1 MKKNTIIKAFA
12 TFVAGCLV
20 MGTVGCGSGAQ
31 TKEPFVITNTVGTV
45 TVSENGENSVS
56 TKDDGSV
63 DFDLDDT
70 KKVGLDVNSSATVT
84 ADGNKKIV
92 RLENGGL
99 YFYTTEKVAEGEE
112 FIIEMDSLKVRIT
125 GTSGYIIYNEKTG
138 IAKITLSSG
147 HVHLIGTNPV
157 TGGTNEVDITAGEYA
172 QVCLLDFMEGSDSV
186 RFEMSKVTPADL
198 PPLLVQKIVADKE
211 VFGRVVEETGWD
223 AEEMTTIA
231 SNVGCVNAAVTGS
244 DQYAAAS
251 TAAQSASMTAL
262 DTRYERAEEAE
273 AAGVS
278 LVGDN
283 EVVVSGGDGPD
294 EASVNAMP
302 EVAQRSADTSS
313 ADLSA
318 IEPEHKP
325 KITLADATEADI
337 KITGEADGRG
347 RIELPSG
354 DRTKADIKIS
364 GEAAGT
370 QRVNVTPTGGSASD
384 GGSSGGSSSSGD
396 GSSSGGSASGG
407 GGGSSSGDS
416 SGGGSSSGGSSG
428 GGGSSSGT
436 DSGSGTTTP
445 ASTNK
450 VTLSFDP
457 NKLQAWIIEEGSSS
471 RDLTSKDFNVG
482 ETVKIGALP
491 ADRYRQP
498 VLTMPDGSTIE
509 PTDGDGYYQ
518 YSFAMPSSEVTA
530 TLTADPEPTYNV
542 SVVAYD
548 GCTFTPNIKDG
559 CVTSYYAGDNANIVI
574 KDLPVSTADLKVILY
589 SPEVGNDNNI
599 LVAESAY
606 ESDANGEITVR
617 SFTMPQNNVIIYF
630 AP

>member
-45 TVSENGENSVS
+45 MVSENGENSVS

-112 FIIEMDSLKVRIT
+112 FIIEMGSLKVRIT
-125 GTSGYIIYNEKTG
+125 GTSGYIIYNEETG
-138 IAKITLSSG
+138 VARITLSSG
-147 HVHLIGTNPV
+147 HVHFIGTNPV
-157 TGGTNEVDITAGEYA
+157 TGGTNEVDITAGESA

-186 RFEMSKVTPADL
+186 RFELSKLTPADL
-198 PPLLVQKIVADKE
+198 PPLLVQKIVAVPE
-211 VFGRVVEETGWD
+211 VFDRVVEETGWSAD
-223 AEEMTTIA
+223 EMADIA
-231 SNVGCVNAAVTGS
+231 STVGCVNAAVTGS

-251 TAAQSASMTAL
+251 AAAQTAAMTAL

-283 EVVVSGGDGPD
+283 EVVVSGGDGPG
-294 EASVNAMP
+294 EAAVAAVP
-302 EVAQRSADTSS
+302 EVAQRSVDTSA

-318 IEPEHKP
+318 IQPEHK
-325 KITLADATEADI
+325 ADNSRKSRGGLEVAGRANDGIGRIEIPSGSEGNI
-337 KITGEADGRG
+337 KITDE
-347 RIELPSG
+347 
-354 DRTKADIKIS
+354 
-364 GEAAGT
+364 AGT
-370 QRVNVTPTGGSASD
+370 RVNVTPTGGSASD
-384 GGSSGGSSSSGD
+384 GGSSDGSSSSDGD
-396 GSSSGGSASGG
+396 SSSGGSS
-407 GGGSSSGDS
+407 DS
-416 SGGGSSSGGSSG
+416 GSSSGGSSG

-482 ETVKIGALP
+482 ETVLIGALP

-509 PTDGDGYYQ
+509 PTDGEGYYQ
-518 YSFAMPSSEVTA
+518 YSFAMPSSEVIA
-530 TLTADPEPTYNV
+530 TLAADPEPTYNV
-542 SVVAYD
+542 SVVADD

-559 CVTSYYAGDNANIVI
+559 CVTEYYYQDSVSIVI
-574 KDLPVSTADLKVILY
+574 ENLPVSTADLKVVLY
-589 SPEVGNDNNI
+589 SPAVGDDNNI

-606 ESDANGEITVR
+606 ESDANGEITV
-617 SFTMPQNNVIIYF
+617 SFPMPQNNVIIYF

>member
-45 TVSENGENSVS
+45 MVSENGENSVS

-112 FIIEMDSLKVRIT
+112 FIIEMGSLKVRIT
-125 GTSGYIIYNEKTG
+125 GTSGYIIYNEETG
-138 IAKITLSSG
+138 VARITLSSG
-147 HVHLIGTNPV
+147 HVHFIGTNPV
-157 TGGTNEVDITAGEYA
+157 TGGTNEVDITAGESA

-186 RFEMSKVTPADL
+186 RFELSKLTPADL
-198 PPLLVQKIVADKE
+198 PPLLVQKIVAVPE
-211 VFGRVVEETGWD
+211 VFDRVVEETGWSAD
-223 AEEMTTIA
+223 EMADIA
-231 SNVGCVNAAVTGS
+231 STVGCVNAAVTGS

-251 TAAQSASMTAL
+251 AAAQTAAMTAL

-283 EVVVSGGDGPD
+283 EVVVSGGDGPG
-294 EASVNAMP
+294 EAAVAAVP
-302 EVAQRSADTSS
+302 EVAQRSVDTSA

-318 IEPEHKP
+318 IQPEQQPDDSRKNRGDLEVAGRANDGIGRIEIP
-325 KITLADATEADI
+325 SGSEGNI
-337 KITGEADGRG
+337 KITDE
-347 RIELPSG
+347 
-354 DRTKADIKIS
+354 
-364 GEAAGT
+364 AGT
-370 QRVNVTPTGGSASD
+370 RVNVTPTGGSASD
-384 GGSSGGSSSSGD
+384 GGSSDGSSSSDGD
-396 GSSSGGSASGG
+396 SSSGGSS
-407 GGGSSSGDS
+407 DS
-416 SGGGSSSGGSSG
+416 GSSSGGSSG

-482 ETVKIGALP
+482 ETVLIGALP

-509 PTDGDGYYQ
+509 PTDGEGYYQ
-518 YSFAMPSSEVTA
+518 YSFAMPSSEVIA
-530 TLTADPEPTYNV
+530 TLAADPEPTYNV
-542 SVVAYD
+542 SVVADD

-559 CVTSYYAGDNANIVI
+559 CVTEYYYQDSVSIVI
-574 KDLPVSTADLKVILY
+574 ENLPVSTADLKVVLY
-589 SPEVGNDNNI
+589 SPAVGDDNNI

-606 ESDANGEITVR
+606 ESDANGEITV
-617 SFTMPQNNVIIYF
+617 SFPMPQNNVIIYF

>member
-31 TKEPFVITNTVGTV
+31 AKEPFVITNTVGTV
-45 TVSENGENSVS
+45 MVSENGENSVS

-112 FIIEMDSLKVRIT
+112 FIIEMGSLKVRIT

-138 IAKITLSSG
+138 VAKITLSSG
-147 HVHLIGTNPV
+147 QVHLIGTNPV
-157 TGGTNEVDITAGEYA
+157 TGGTNEIDITAGDSA
-172 QVCLLDFMEGSDSV
+172 QVCLLNYEEGADSV
-186 RFEMSKVTPADL
+186 RFEMGKVTPADL
-198 PPLLVQKIVADKE
+198 PPLLVQKIVAIQE
-211 VFGRVVEETGWD
+211 VFDRVVEETGWS
-223 AEEMTTIA
+223 ANEMTTIA
-231 SNVGCVNAAVTGS
+231 ASASCVNAAVPGS

-251 TAAQSASMTAL
+251 AAAQTAAMTAL

-283 EVVVSGGDGPD
+283 EVVVSGGDGSG
-294 EASVNAMP
+294 EASVNAVP

-318 IEPEHKP
+318 IQPEHKP
-325 KITLADATEADI
+325 DNSRKSRGELEVAGMANDGIGRIEIPSGDEGNI
-337 KITGEADGRG
+337 KITDE
-347 RIELPSG
+347 
-354 DRTKADIKIS
+354 
-364 GEAAGT
+364 AGT
-370 QRVNVTPTGGSASD
+370 RVNVTPTGDSASD
-384 GGSSGGSSSSGD
+384 GGSSGGSSSSDGD
-396 GSSSGGSASGG
+396 SSSGDSASGG

-445 ASTNK
+445 ASTYN
-450 VTLSFDP
+450 VTLQFDS

-482 ETVKIGALP
+482 ETVLIGALP

-509 PTDGDGYYQ
+509 PTDGDGYYK

-606 ESDANGEITVR
+606 ESDANGEITVS

>member
-45 TVSENGENSVS
+45 MVSENGENSVS

-138 IAKITLSSG
+138 VAKITLSSG
-147 HVHLIGTNPV
+147 LVQLIGTNPV
-157 TGGTNEVDITAGEYA
+157 TGGTNEIDITAGASA

-186 RFEMSKVTPADL
+186 RFELSKVTPADL
-198 PPLLVQKIVADKE
+198 PLLLVQKIVADPE
-211 VFGRVVEETGWD
+211 VFDRVLDETGWS
-223 AEEMTTIA
+223 ANEMTTIA
-231 SNVGCVNAAVTGS
+231 GTASCVNAAVTGS

-251 TAAQSASMTAL
+251 AAAQTAAMTAL

-283 EVVVSGGDGPD
+283 EVVVSGGDGPG
-294 EASVNAMP
+294 EASVDAVP

-318 IEPEHKP
+318 IQPEHKP
-325 KITLADATEADI
+325 DNSRKSRGELEVAGMANDGIGRIEIPSGSEGNI
-337 KITGEADGRG
+337 KITDE
-347 RIELPSG
+347 
-354 DRTKADIKIS
+354 
-364 GEAAGT
+364 AGT
-370 QRVNVTPTGGSASD
+370 RVNVTPTGDSASD
-384 GGSSGGSSSSGD
+384 GGSSGESSSSDGDSSSGD
-396 GSSSGGSASGG
+396 SASGG

-445 ASTNK
+445 ASTYN
-450 VTLSFDP
+450 VTLQFDS

-471 RDLTSKDFNVG
+471 RDLTSKDFNA
-482 ETVKIGALP
+482 EATVLIGALP

-509 PTDGDGYYQ
+509 PTDGDGYYK

-530 TLTADPEPTYNV
+530 TLTADPEPKYNV

-548 GCTFTPNIKDG
+548 GCTFTPSIKDG
-559 CVTSYYAGDNANIVI
+559 CETEYYYQDSVSIVI
-574 KDLPVSTADLKVILY
+574 ENLPVSTADLKVVLY
-589 SPEVGNDNNI
+589 SPAVGNNNI
-599 LVAESAY
+599 LVEESAY
-606 ESDANGEITVR
+606 ESDANGEITV
-617 SFTMPQNNVIIYF
+617 SFPMPQNNVIIYF